1 MHLPC
6 EKTSTSTIIAIS
18 FVQTHQA
25 GISALDTRN
34 MVKQSDLRP
43 QCREILLAAFF
54 FMVGYSSR
62 NIAISMELADIQSD
76 ILLFSL
82 PLSSSNM
89 ETHEIVSDAP
99 FHFSACL
106 LIMDDNKVS
115 CERVKDVQSCACPL
129 ANLFY
134 FRSSPNGLPT
144 TMRSC
149 PSVDSSWRLTHM
161 QSHLLIVFST
171 PTNNILA

>member
-1 MHLPC
+1 M
-6 EKTSTSTIIAIS
+6 
-18 FVQTHQA
+18 QA

-106 LIMDDNKVS
+106 PIVDDNKVS
-115 CERVKDVQSCACPL
+115 CERVKDVQCCACPL
-129 ANLFY
+129 ATFSILDPP
-134 FRSSPNGLPT
+134 RMACLP
-144 TMRSC
+144 
-149 PSVDSSWRLTHM
+149 L
-161 QSHLLIVFST
+161 
-171 PTNNILA
+171 